1 MKEANRKENE
11 AAMTKLVIVCCI
23 SVCFIAVEVIGGYI
37 SHSIAI
43 YTDAAHLASDVIGF
57 AISMSALKIA
67 QRNASDHLTYGW
79 HRYEILGTLLSVWI
93 IWGVTAWLVFEATMR
108 FYHPQKIEGQVM
120 LATSVIGLVFNL
132 IQIKILHSGE
142 GHYHLGGEGGCSH
155 DHDHDH
161 DHGHSHAGHNHDH
174 AGHSHDHSHAAEGHI
189 HTGTCSHAKKEEAK
203 KEEHVHSGTCSHA
216 KKDAALLSRDLG
228 YEADAT

>member
-1 MKEANRKENE
+1 MSETPGKKSLTHFEKLKLANAKENE

-57 AISMSALKIA
+57 AISMCALKMA

-108 FYHPQKIEGQVM
+108 LYHPQRIEG
-120 LATSVIGLVFNL
+120 
-132 IQIKILHSGE
+132 
-142 GHYHLGGEGGCSH
+142 
-155 DHDHDH
+155 
-161 DHGHSHAGHNHDH
+161 
-174 AGHSHDHSHAAEGHI
+174 
-189 HTGTCSHAKKEEAK
+189 
-203 KEEHVHSGTCSHA
+203 
-216 KKDAALLSRDLG
+216 
-228 YEADAT
+228 